1 MSEIVLTCPA
11 CATRYK
17 ADVESIGPNGRTVRC
32 ARCEEVWF
40 QPSPDMVAD
49 AVTDTP
55 IDPQALAHADN
66 EQDDTMGG
74 EAGQSMSP
82 RHERSQSANSLP
94 AGSDADS
101 RGAIGGFGS
110 VPVAVT
116 SDGSGQVAASAGTV
130 NPAASAGPSS
140 ITDESQASV
149 APLPDALGAD
159 VMMRDRADQAK
170 LAKRRRTILIIWL
183 VPLIIV
189 LLAAIIA
196 WTQRQA
202 IVNRIPQMATLYQAL
217 GEEVRVGGLKLDPPS
232 ATILEEDGVAV
243 IRIDS
248 VLYNLTSKTL
258 PVPLIELT
266 LHDDLG
272 QSLAQWYVEPSQTQI
287 APKGQIP
294 ISTNYTDPPSGAV
307 GVRYRLMNEGRA
319 A

>member
-1 MSEIVLTCPA
+1 MSDPSPPTLCL
-11 CATRYK
+11 R
-17 ADVESIGPNGRTVRC
+17 GRT
-32 ARCEEVWF
+32 
-40 QPSPDMVAD
+40 
-49 AVTDTP
+49 
-55 IDPQALAHADN
+55 LN
-66 EQDDTMGG
+66 
-74 EAGQSMSP
+74 
-82 RHERSQSANSLP
+82 
-94 AGSDADS
+94 S

-140 ITDESQASV
+140 ITDKSQASV